1 MSLLYEEYEE
11 YEDYGSFYK
20 VYGFSGECKFWS
32 SSHGLSNIYKELYDK
47 LVPFVGE
54 ADTKHGELLRMISRL
69 VYDIFNNGLC
79 NDKTEELNYILAHGL
94 FFCDYLENQHSMD
107 IIRVLIS
114 TYGPLGNQVE
124 MNQDN
129 CDALDDI
136 TQAIV
141 KYAQS
146 VEHG

>member
-1 MSLLYEEYEE
+1 MSLLYEEY
-11 YEDYGSFYK
+11 YGDFYK
-20 VYGFSGECKFWS
+20 ISSFTGDCKFWS
-32 SSHGLSNIYKELYDK
+32 NSHELSNIYEELYHK
-47 LVPFVGE
+47 LVPDSGE
-54 ADTKHGELLRMISRL
+54 ANTKHGELLRMISRL

-79 NDKTEELNYILAHGL
+79 NDKREELNYLLDNKDL
-94 FFCDYLENQHSMD
+94 FFDYLENQHSMD
-107 IIRVLIS
+107 IIRALIS

-141 KYAQS
+141 KYVQS
-146 VEHG
+146 IEQG